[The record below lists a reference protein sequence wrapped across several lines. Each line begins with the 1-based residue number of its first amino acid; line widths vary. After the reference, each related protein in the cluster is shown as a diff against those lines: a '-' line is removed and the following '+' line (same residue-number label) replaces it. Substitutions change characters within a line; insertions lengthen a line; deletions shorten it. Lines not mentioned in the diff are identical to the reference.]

1 MAANTYRPGRAMA
14 ILALLIAVMAAWVFW
29 PFSDASTTPQ
39 LGLDLRGGTSVT
51 LKATPIGEGEV
62 TQDQVDQAVDIIRQR
77 VNGLGVAEADVTTQS
92 SASGPIIIVS
102 VPGVSQS
109 RIVDLVGQ
117 TAQLNFRPVLAEA
130 AGGPAPTAPA
140 TPAAT
145 PRATPQATAPA
156 TGDSSGRA
164 LTSDLVAAPKAADTP
179 SPKATPTPKA
189 TPKTPLPIQS
199 PTNDAAFQAKFAA
212 LDCSQE
218 EVRVSSK
225 PDKPDEYL
233 ITCSRDGAA
242 KYLLDKAVVLGT
254 NIETASANLSTSG
267 VGQWVVNLDFDGE
280 GTRKFAEATAALNSQ
295 QPPQNQFAIVLDG
308 LVVSAPAVNEAIT
321 GGQAEISGSFTQSD
335 AQDLAGV
342 LKYGA
347 LPLAFEIQE
356 VTSVSP
362 TLGDDQ
368 LRAGLIAGALG
379 LLLVIIYLI
388 AYYRALGLV
397 AVASLL
403 IAAGLLYLSLVLLGR
418 TIGYTLTLAGIAGA
432 IVAIGITADS
442 FIVYFERIRDEL
454 RDNKSFRVAAD
465 QGWARA
471 RRTVLAADFVS
482 FLAAVVLYFVSVGN
496 VRGFAFT
503 LGLTTV
509 IDVIVV
515 FLFTR
520 PIISVLAQRPF
531 FAKGHPMSG
540 VDPRRLGVE
549 SVPDAPRKDAVA
561 ASASKEA

>member
-1 MAANTYRPGRAMA
+1 MAANSYRPGRPLA
-14 ILALLIAVMAAWVFW
+14 ILALLIAILAAWVFW
-29 PFSDASTTPQ
+29 PFSDASKTPQ

-51 LKATPIGEGEV
+51 LQASPIGEGVV

-77 VNGLGVAEADVTTQS
+77 VNGLGVAEADVTTQTS
-92 SASGPIIIVS
+92 DSGPIIIVS
-102 VPGVSQS
+102 VPGVSQT

-117 TAQLNFRPVLAEA
+117 TAQLNFRPVLVEA
-130 AGGPAPTAPA
+130 AGGPQAAPQPTPTTAA
-140 TPAAT
+140 TPAPT
-145 PRATPQATAPA
+145 S
-156 TGDSSGRA
+156 GSSGRA
-164 LTSDLVAAPKAADTP
+164 LSADLTSGVRAATPSPTPTPKP
-179 SPKATPTPKA
+179 SPKATK
-189 TPKTPLPIQS
+189 KSVLPIQS

-218 EVRVSSK
+218 DVRVSSK
-225 PDKPDEYL
+225 PDNPDEFL
-233 ITCSRDGAA
+233 ITCSRDGNA
-242 KYLLDKAVVLGT
+242 KYLLDKSVVLGT
-254 NIETASANLSTSG
+254 NIDGASANLSTQG

-280 GTRKFAEATAALNSQ
+280 GSTKFAQATAALVGQS
-295 QPPQNQFAIVLDG
+295 PPQNQFAIVLDG
-308 LVVSAPAVNEAIT
+308 LVVSAPSVNEAIT
-321 GGQAEISGSFTQSD
+321 GGQAEISGSFTQAD

-362 TLGDDQ
+362 TLGADQ
-368 LRAGLIAGALG
+368 LQAGLIAGALG
-379 LLLVIIYLI
+379 LLLVALYLI
-388 AYYRALGLV
+388 FYYRALGLV

-403 IAAGLLYLSLVLLGR
+403 IAAALTYFAFVLLGR
-418 TIGYTLTLAGIAGA
+418 TAGLTLTLAGVAGA

-454 RDNKSFRVAAD
+454 RDGNTFRVAAE

-471 RRTVLAADFVS
+471 RRTILAADFVS

-503 LGLTTV
+503 LGLTTL
-509 IDVIVV
+509 IDVLVV

-520 PIISVLAQRPF
+520 PIISVLGQRPF

-549 SVPDAPRKDAVA
+549 MSPDAPQLVA
-561 ASASKEA
+561 AATTSKEA